1 MNTYSVYVSILLVTI
16 STGYLQCL
24 SQPAGSTVSYNG
36 TKLPSSGY
44 GTDDTISNATDKG
57 GNQVNAVNATI
68 VLQGMLI
75 LYNNHQY

>member
-1 MNTYSVYVSILLVTI
+1 MNTYSVYVSLLLVTI

-24 SQPAGSTVSYNG
+24 SQPVGNTVSYNG
-36 TKLPSSGY
+36 TSFGY

-68 VLQGMLI
+68 VLQGMLT